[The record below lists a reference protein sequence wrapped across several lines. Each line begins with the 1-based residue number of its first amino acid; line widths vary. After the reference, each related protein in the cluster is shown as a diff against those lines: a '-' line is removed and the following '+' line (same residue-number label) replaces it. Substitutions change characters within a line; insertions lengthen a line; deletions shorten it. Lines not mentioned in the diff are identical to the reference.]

1 MSAADLTCW
10 TRLLA
15 RTTGRTGPDRCRRPH
30 TSRSCPTHFCKW
42 KSICHST

>member
-15 RTTGRTGPDRCRRPH
+15 RTTGRTGPDRTDADVH
-30 TSRSCPTHFCKW
+30 TPRVPAQP
-42 KSICHST
+42 IL

>member
-30 TSRSCPTHFCKW
+30 TSRSCPTH
-42 KSICHST
+42 SV